1 MARFLPKYGNGSI
14 LVMTRNK
21 EAGSRLV
28 PGQPLLEVGPMS
40 DGESV
45 QMIREITGDS
55 SLSMD
60 AFTVLSNRLE
70 NLPLAI
76 AQAAAFMHENC
87 MSLDKYLDI
96 LNKSN
101 SVEVQLLGGNF
112 EAVGRDADV
121 PHAVTATWVVSFE
134 HIKEKNPLAADI
146 LSMMAFFDRQAIQR
160 QFITIYMYL
169 EVRRKKKLFDNES
182 DDSGSSPGQDEAR
195 HYKAYLDF
203 DAEIQTSNDFEDDSR
218 KEICNSSEDHISEY
232 SGDPDQSLE
241 NFERD
246 GAYSILLEQALGIL
260 KAFSF
265 IKENKDGTLCMHRL
279 VQLAT
284 ADWLKRKGS
293 ARRFFGRALETL
305 AEFFSASIGAFPFS
319 HKTIP
324 HYQALLAANAEN
336 TFVGNASI
344 FRIRHSMAIF
354 YCFVDQHRLA
364 LDYVEAALETKEY
377 NQQKESYFEARRL
390 KATIL
395 QRLNRNQ
402 EAKQILIEL
411 HTILPQNSKTKL
423 LTIENLVRLFL
434 KLGDYGEALDLLISD
449 DAPPL
454 RQKACLMLYL
464 GMALHK
470 LGDIENAEETYLEVF
485 SIVEETLAS
494 GKAANFWS
502 VFLVASTLAS
512 EGNLQDAERICRQLL
527 SKTLDRSEA
536 SNIHANA
543 LSMLAFILHRQ
554 GRGLEAMNT
563 QRQVVRLCKKFGES
577 QPRSSEEANALRNLA
592 ILQHELELFEDAEE
606 SIAHALQLFQVI
618 HGDTG
623 YLVLSCRY
631 HLGFIKHKLGK
642 WEESKNILENGYQR
656 SVDEMGS
663 DHPLTHNFT
672 EVMECIAKH
681 TQDSQTVE

>member
-169 EVRRKKKLFDNES
+169 E
-182 DDSGSSPGQDEAR
+182 
-195 HYKAYLDF
+195 
-203 DAEIQTSNDFEDDSR
+203 
-218 KEICNSSEDHISEY
+218 
-232 SGDPDQSLE
+232 
-241 NFERD
+241 RD

-305 AEFFSASIGAFPFS
+305 A
-319 HKTIP
+319 
-324 HYQALLAANAEN
+324 
-336 TFVGNASI
+336 
-344 FRIRHSMAIF
+344 
-354 YCFVDQHRLA
+354 
-364 LDYVEAALETKEY
+364 
-377 NQQKESYFEARRL
+377 
-390 KATIL
+390 
-395 QRLNRNQ
+395 
-402 EAKQILIEL
+402 
-411 HTILPQNSKTKL
+411 
-423 LTIENLVRLFL
+423 
-434 KLGDYGEALDLLISD
+434 
-449 DAPPL
+449 
-454 RQKACLMLYL
+454 
-464 GMALHK
+464 
-470 LGDIENAEETYLEVF
+470 
-485 SIVEETLAS
+485 
-494 GKAANFWS
+494 
-502 VFLVASTLAS
+502 
-512 EGNLQDAERICRQLL
+512 
-527 SKTLDRSEA
+527 
-536 SNIHANA
+536 
-543 LSMLAFILHRQ
+543 
-554 GRGLEAMNT
+554 
-563 QRQVVRLCKKFGES
+563 
-577 QPRSSEEANALRNLA
+577 
-592 ILQHELELFEDAEE
+592 
-606 SIAHALQLFQVI
+606 
-618 HGDTG
+618 
-623 YLVLSCRY
+623 
-631 HLGFIKHKLGK
+631 
-642 WEESKNILENGYQR
+642 
-656 SVDEMGS
+656 
-663 DHPLTHNFT
+663 
-672 EVMECIAKH
+672 
-681 TQDSQTVE
+681 